1 MISFTNN
8 TKHMDN
14 NSFEASYRAFM
25 AALFVG
31 VADALLCLIYN
42 VIYRSGRPYFSSSI
56 INVSYIIF
64 GILFLFAMIG
74 LVYLFA
80 LRLFRQGNLI
90 FMFLM
95 IIVSTLAILAI
106 HSGNFSSNLVE
117 SQSLRAEATGI
128 TVIAGFSAT
137 VGIPLL
143 HGSHKFE
150 LYVV

>member
-1 MISFTNN
+1 
-8 TKHMDN
+8 MDN
-14 NSFEASYRAFM
+14 NSSNSFDASYRAFM
-25 AALFVG
+25 TALFVG

-42 VIYRSGRPYFSSSI
+42 VIYRKGRPYFSSDI

-64 GILFLFAMIG
+64 GVVFLFAMIG

-95 IIVSTLAILAI
+95 IILSTLAILGI
-106 HSGNFSSNLVE
+106 HSGNFSSDIVE
-117 SQSLRAEATGI
+117 CQSLRAEATGI
-128 TVIAGFSAT
+128 TIIAGFSAT
-137 VGIPLL
+137 VLVPLL

>member
-1 MISFTNN
+1 
-8 TKHMDN
+8 MDN
-14 NSFEASYRAFM
+14 NSSFDASYRAFM
-25 AALFVG
+25 TALFVG

-42 VIYRSGRPYFSSSI
+42 VIYRSGRPYFSSEI

-64 GILFLFAMIG
+64 GIVFLFAMIG

-95 IIVSTLAILAI
+95 IVLSTLALLGI
-106 HSGNFSSNLVE
+106 HSGNFSADLVE
-117 SQSLRAEATGI
+117 CQSLRAEATGI
-128 TVIAGFSAT
+128 TIIAGFSAT
-137 VGIPLL
+137 VFVPLL

>member
-1 MISFTNN
+1 
-8 TKHMDN
+8 MDN
-14 NSFEASYRAFM
+14 NSSFDASYRAFM
-25 AALFVG
+25 TALFVG

-42 VIYRSGRPYFSSSI
+42 VVYRSGRPYFSSDI

-64 GILFLFAMIG
+64 GIVFLFAMIG

-95 IIVSTLAILAI
+95 IILSTLALLGI
-106 HSGNFSSNLVE
+106 HSGHFSSDLVE
-117 SQSLRAEATGI
+117 NQSLRAEATGI
-128 TVIAGFSAT
+128 TIVVGFSAA
-137 VGIPLL
+137 VLVPLL

>member
-1 MISFTNN
+1 
-8 TKHMDN
+8 MDN
-14 NSFEASYRAFM
+14 NSSNSFDSSYRAFM
-25 AALFVG
+25 TALFVG

-42 VIYRSGRPYFSSSI
+42 VIYRSGRPYFDSSI

-64 GILFLFAMIG
+64 GMLFLFAMIG

-95 IIVSTLAILAI
+95 IIVSTVVLLAI
-106 HSGNFSSNLVE
+106 HSGNFSADVVE
-117 SQSLRAEATGI
+117 CQSLRAEATGI
-128 TVIAGFSAT
+128 TIIVGFSAAA
-137 VGIPLL
+137 GIPLL
-143 HGSHKFE
+143 HGSHTFE